1 MVVVDIKD
9 NEGKEWH
16 LYIDGYLKTNL
27 DKHIIGH
34 LTKTDDDCVF
44 IIDGPERC
52 LTGDTIIRTNRA
64 VLGRKH
70 TLKWMYNQFHG
81 NPDKMPMFKQWNLEI
96 PTFVRS
102 YNGYSIH
109 LHKINDVVYSG
120 KQKVW
125 RLELEDEKFI
135 KCTANHKIM
144 TNNGFVELQ
153 NLNKEKDLVMCD
165 TPNSKEANKVKIDLH
180 RDIQISLKFHP
191 EYLKHK
197 KRVKIQQLIYESN
210 LNGLN
215 FAEFLEILMM
225 DSVKSDSLKYID
237 TTKFCVHHKD
247 FNHYNNNLD
256 NLELMNKEDHLK
268 LHGQYQYAN
277 FNQGVPVFVKIKSII
292 EIGFEDTYDIIC
304 DKPNHNFSANEIIV
318 HNSGKSSLGQQIAKY
333 IDNSFNLSRVC
344 MTPEEFRIAIE
355 TAERGQA
362 IVYDEAYGGLASR
375 RALSEVNHIL
385 TQMMMECGM
394 KNLVLIIILPTYY
407 MLDKYVALFRA
418 RGLFHVYRKGTQKG
432 FFMYFNQ
439 ERKRSLYLKN
449 QKFMSYRGVRS
460 NFRGR
465 FTGKY
470 MVDTV
475 EYNKKKRKAL
485 EMKWIDKKES
495 VLKDQRD
502 KFIYMIWREWAKSR
516 RDISALCHVYGIE
529 LTDRA
534 ISGIIEGL
542 YPELEPYAVKKKQEL
557 LIELKKKEELKGK
570 IMKHRQKM
578 KVQLEKE
585 LVEEEKLTETGEK
598 EEFLGG
604 TSPFGRVSGNRIK

>member
-1 MVVVDIKD
+1 MVVVEVKD
-9 NEGKEWH
+9 SEGKVFQF
-16 LYIDGYLKTNL
+16 YIDGYLKANL
-27 DKHIIGH
+27 DKHIVGH

-44 IIDGPERC
+44 IIDGPER
-52 LTGDTIIRTNRA
+52 
-64 VLGRKH
+64 
-70 TLKWMYNQFHG
+70 
-81 NPDKMPMFKQWNLEI
+81 
-96 PTFVRS
+96 
-102 YNGYSIH
+102 
-109 LHKINDVVYSG
+109 
-120 KQKVW
+120 
-125 RLELEDEKFI
+125 
-135 KCTANHKIM
+135 
-144 TNNGFVELQ
+144 
-153 NLNKEKDLVMCD
+153 
-165 TPNSKEANKVKIDLH
+165 
-180 RDIQISLKFHP
+180 
-191 EYLKHK
+191 
-197 KRVKIQQLIYESN
+197 
-210 LNGLN
+210 
-215 FAEFLEILMM
+215 
-225 DSVKSDSLKYID
+225 
-237 TTKFCVHHKD
+237 
-247 FNHYNNNLD
+247 
-256 NLELMNKEDHLK
+256 
-268 LHGQYQYAN
+268 
-277 FNQGVPVFVKIKSII
+277 
-292 EIGFEDTYDIIC
+292 
-304 DKPNHNFSANEIIV
+304 
-318 HNSGKSSLGQQIAKY
+318 SGKSTLGQQVAKY
-333 IDNSFNLSRVC
+333 VDNDFNLSRVC

-375 RALSEVNHIL
+375 RALSEVNHII
-385 TQMMMECGM
+385 TQMMMEMGA
-394 KNLVLIIILPTYY
+394 KNLVVIIILPTYY

-432 FFMYFNQ
+432 YFMYFNQ
-439 ERKRSLYLKN
+439 DRKRSLYLKN

-485 EMKWIDKKES
+485 EMKWMDKKES

-578 KVQLEKE
+578 KVQLENE
-585 LVEEEKLTETGEK
+585 LVEEEKLTETGQK